1 MEKTTL
7 IRVIN
12 SSCFCFLFQH
22 QEVKLRSYLHP
33 IRCISHDTRDRCHIL
48 KHINK
53 LLESRF
59 FKIAS
64 SNTRNC
70 LTKCYIFLT
79 LSPLITFTFLAL
91 QRSDHLSKILLWYI
105 ACVNCMNFLD
115 SLLQLL
121 NPWPH
126 KYTAT

>member
-12 SSCFCFLFQH
+12 SLRFCFLFQH
-22 QEVKLRSYLHP
+22 QEVKLRSYL
-33 IRCISHDTRDRCHIL
+33 IQYRCISHDTRERCHIL
-48 KHINK
+48 TQINK
-53 LLESRF
+53 LLEGRF
-59 FKIAS
+59 FKITT
-64 SNTRNC
+64 SNTRNY
-70 LTKCYIFLT
+70 LTKFFIFLT
-79 LSPLITFTFLAL
+79 LSPVITFAFLAL

-105 ACVNCMNFLD
+105 ACICTNFLD